1 MNLIE
6 QLLLDDRSIT
16 RGEKFLLVALSLREH
31 ATNTNLTL
39 SHRAQTIILAERFE
53 RTLQLPAEIDH
64 ERVSATLEHGVLT
77 VKLPKKSLPPR
88 VKIAIQ

>member
-53 RTLQLPAEIDH
+53 RLASDADLGRGTTEID
-64 ERVSATLEHGVLT
+64 RMISSKRPAVAAARQLG
-77 VKLPKKSLPPR
+77 
-88 VKIAIQ
+88 A